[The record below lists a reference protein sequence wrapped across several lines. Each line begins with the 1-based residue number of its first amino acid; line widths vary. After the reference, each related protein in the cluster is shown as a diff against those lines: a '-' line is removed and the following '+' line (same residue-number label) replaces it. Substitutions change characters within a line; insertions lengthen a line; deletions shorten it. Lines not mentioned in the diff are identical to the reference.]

1 MGNQPSK
8 KSENKKTKKSK
19 PVKENEEIVKE
30 QKGVVDTKVKYLD
43 EYPLLSLFSTSEKK
57 ILKNYF

>member
-30 QKGVVDTKVKYLD
+30 QKGVVDTKISKMVMI
-43 EYPLLSLFSTSEKK
+43 FK
-57 ILKNYF
+57 IKN